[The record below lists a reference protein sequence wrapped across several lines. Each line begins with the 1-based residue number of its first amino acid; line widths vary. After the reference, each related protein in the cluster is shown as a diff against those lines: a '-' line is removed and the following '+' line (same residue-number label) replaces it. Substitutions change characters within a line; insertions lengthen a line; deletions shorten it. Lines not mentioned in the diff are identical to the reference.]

1 MKKTYNLYLSFVV
14 ALSIFASINI
24 NPNQFGSWQDKQYIL
39 FEVITNF
46 IRFFLPTILLVIYSI
61 KLYLDRESM
70 SNERTK
76 PSIYYFLTLI
86 SYLLIILSSTG
97 ITEKDFSGFE
107 NLYIFNY
114 FNIFFFIFLIKRFF
128 SYKVIFLHLIFALL
142 VYFLVVLLSA
152 AYDLTTNYQNIFML
166 LDYIFNLRGASYFQ
180 LNAYSLLGNA
190 SIRSTGFS
198 RIVLILWIIVL
209 YYQFKYNNNKK
220 ILYIIGFI
228 FSFLIISLQSKFS
241 SISFLIAFLFFLI
254 TIKVTIKNLL
264 LIVSLNLFLPII
276 FYIVAM
282 NGLGKYKTNIKLN
295 EVVLTCTDSKDDK
308 LTKSRYG
315 ADTFRNQDRGCA
327 DRKLI
332 IVNDELNDTY
342 EKQSRVQSRLKKT
355 VEKVTSQK
363 IEAGTI
369 DSLLE
374 KIPDTKI
381 ELKIGLKNTVDKST
395 KNPNLFL
402 GEANKESYITYV
414 DEFIELI
421 EIVTVAK
428 DNNELDKEEIKVTNS
443 LIVAHENYMAGV
455 INESEFSNEIEDI
468 LVINSTAHEMT
479 TGRST
484 IWLKQIEYIKNNNYL
499 ILGKGVMADL
509 KIFNITASNTFIYS
523 WLSGG
528 IFSSIIYLCIIFIF
542 LFKSLSYIIKNFRKN
557 EKNDKILVFCIAGI
571 FFLRS
576 LVENS
581 FMSIN
586 YDLIIVLFIF
596 ELMNSKS
603 QFFLNFKIKLL
614 NNKYL
619 KI

>member
-1 MKKTYNLYLSFVV
+1 MKKTYNQYLSFVV
-14 ALSIFASINI
+14 ALSIYASINI
-24 NPNQFGSWQDKQYIL
+24 NPNQFWGWQDKEYIL
-39 FEVITNF
+39 SEVISNF

-76 PSIYYFLTLI
+76 PSIYYFLILI
-86 SYLLIILSSTG
+86 SYLLIVLSSTG
-97 ITEKDFSGFE
+97 ITEKNFSGYE

-142 VYFLVVLLSA
+142 VYFLVVLLSQ
-152 AYDLTTNYQNIFML
+152 AYNLTTNYQNIFWL
-166 LDYIFNLRGASYFQ
+166 VDNIFNLRGTNFFQ
-180 LNAYSLLGNA
+180 LNAYSLMGNS

-198 RIVLILWIIVL
+198 RIVLILWIILL
-209 YYQFKYNNNKK
+209 YYQFKNNNNKK

-228 FSFLIISLQSKFS
+228 FSFLLISLQSKFS
-241 SISFLIAFLFFLI
+241 TISFVIAFLFFLI
-254 TIKVTIKNLL
+254 TIKVTIKNLS
-264 LIVSLNLFLPII
+264 LIVILNLLLPIV
-276 FYIVAM
+276 FYIVVM
-282 NGLGKYKTNIKLN
+282 DSLEKFKINIKLN
-295 EVVLTCTDSKDDK
+295 EVVLTCTESKED
-308 LTKSRYG
+308 LLLKSKYG
-315 ADTFRNQDRGCA
+315 ADVFRNQDNGCI
-327 DRKLI
+327 DSKLI
-332 IVNDELNDTY
+332 IVE
-342 EKQSRVQSRLKKT
+342 EQSRVRSRWKNT
-355 VEKVTSQK
+355 IEKVTSSK
-363 IEAGTI
+363 IEASTI

-374 KIPDTKI
+374 KIPDTKV
-381 ELKIGLKNTVDKST
+381 ELKKDIKNTINMNT
-395 KNPNLFL
+395 KNTNLFL
-402 GEANKESYITYV
+402 GKANKESYLKKT
-414 DEFIELI
+414 DEIIELTKI
-421 EIVTVAK
+421 LMLSKT
-428 DNNELDKEEIKVTNS
+428 NNELSKKELEVANKLIKVYEVYLS
-443 LIVAHENYMAGV
+443 GKIDDSAL
-455 INESEFSNEIEDI
+455 SNEFESI
-468 LVINSTAHEMT
+468 LVINSTAHEVT

-499 ILGKGVMADL
+499 ILGKGIMSDL
-509 KIFNITASNTFIYS
+509 KIFNITASNAFIYT

-528 IFSSIIYLCIIFIF
+528 IFSSIIYLCAIFIF

-557 EKNDKILVFCIAGI
+557 RKNDKVLVFCIAGI

-586 YDLIIVLFIF
+586 YDLIIMLFIF
-596 ELMNSKS
+596 ELMNSKN